1 MNIRTFMK
9 DNNINYL
16 LVNSTNEFLV
26 EYNTLEQNSRY
37 KLTGFSGSTGEALIT
52 PETIYL
58 FVDGRYHI
66 QADQEVD
73 HNIVTLVKLKTG
85 QNFIEEMINKIPEKE
100 VLGIFSKKISQKR
113 VEQIKQKR
121 NIKFFEKDPFDPEII
136 YPITDNKIID
146 TKYTGLN
153 SEEKISK
160 LSQNLS
166 ENDAIYI
173 TEPNEVSYIFN
184 MRNFIQQPYSAKII
198 AKAII
203 MKDNAILF
211 SGKKLRTLDEFLA
224 NIKHNVFV
232 DKETINAH
240 DYNLLGIHAKE
251 LKINPIKLAKAQKNK
266 FEIEHLKDAFKRTDN
281 AVLSI
286 RNYIMNNENISEFD
300 IAVQLAKE
308 FKKQDALGLSFAS
321 IVARNKN
328 SALAHYSKCAKN
340 EIIQEGDIIL
350 IDCGGYFEGGLATD
364 ITRVFVKGEPK
375 PIYKKIYTLVLKAFL
390 NAYNYTKTHS
400 KRPITG
406 YEIDARVR
414 EFFNNE
420 NTYGFVFNHGLGHG
434 IGVNVHEYPPNL
446 SNNEIAKVPIIDG
459 ECFSIEPGLYKEN
472 EFGIRLENSC
482 FYKDNNIHS
491 FVKMPYE
498 HKLIDYDMMT
508 NMEKKWLNEFEVI

>member
-1 MNIRTFMK
+1 
-9 DNNINYL
+9 
-16 LVNSTNEFLV
+16 
-26 EYNTLEQNSRY
+26 
-37 KLTGFSGSTGEALIT
+37 
-52 PETIYL
+52 
-58 FVDGRYHI
+58 
-66 QADQEVD
+66 
-73 HNIVTLVKLKTG
+73 
-85 QNFIEEMINKIPEKE
+85 
-100 VLGIFSKKISQKR
+100 
-113 VEQIKQKR
+113 
-121 NIKFFEKDPFDPEII
+121 
-136 YPITDNKIID
+136 
-146 TKYTGLN
+146 
-153 SEEKISK
+153 
-160 LSQNLS
+160 
-166 ENDAIYI
+166 
-173 TEPNEVSYIFN
+173 
-184 MRNFIQQPYSAKII
+184 
-198 AKAII
+198 
-203 MKDNAILF
+203 
-211 SGKKLRTLDEFLA
+211 
-224 NIKHNVFV
+224 
-232 DKETINAH
+232 
-240 DYNLLGIHAKE
+240 
-251 LKINPIKLAKAQKNK
+251 
-266 FEIEHLKDAFKRTDN
+266 
-281 AVLSI
+281 
-286 RNYIMNNENISEFD
+286 MNNENISEFD

-406 YEIDARVR
+406 YEIDAQVR